1 MADLKKLHFG
11 GCGTVKMN
19 RLHLDANTKKSI
31 ESIKDRE
38 ILYFKGPENLVLT
51 CWEDAKT
58 VMVLSNYHGTEKIEV
73 QRRLRK
79 KEREKLFSNGENDM
93 ISERISENISI
104 PKFIADYNQFLRG
117 VDIFDQKSS
126 YYSIQLG
133 SKRWYIKIF
142 YHFLDI
148 AIINSHI
155 LYQETYRK
163 AGKKSLDQLEFRMEV
178 IRELMQDL
186 RLALSIPT
194 PKKIK

>member
-1 MADLKKLHFG
+1 
-11 GCGTVKMN
+11 
-19 RLHLDANTKKSI
+19 
-31 ESIKDRE
+31 
-38 ILYFKGPENLVLT
+38 
-51 CWEDAKT
+51 
-58 VMVLSNYHGTEKIEV
+58 MVLSNYHGTEKIEV

-104 PKFIADYNQFLRG
+104 PKSIADYNRFLRG

-126 YYSIQLG
+126 YYSIQLR

-194 PKKIK
+194 TKKKSQLKKKKPYLISLQITSVE